1 MLFFYSL
8 FPLRLQYSHHILQ
21 VYTKDVRVV
30 QDKTADPLS
39 QVRTE
44 LQSYKDVLEELY
56 AKSLHSKDEFLRSLA
71 TAQYYHQSLLYSISQ
86 IDIDNSSTRC
96 DVERMQ
102 LEIAKLEQARQ
113 KRELF
118 TRNSLFFRKFYGH
131 LRHPPNQLF
140 LVLPADFSCW
150 DPLNPATHIFR
161 LYFMCDNTR
170 HLFWLPKNDPPFHVH
185 ITCHPG
191 YIINRQQEFL
201 LQHGQHA
208 LEILEIVKNGFS
220 RRDHEVPKLSTFDVL
235 NDVNWVVPHH
245 RLSRDTI
252 GPLIDTAIAY
262 IQALDVV
269 NWETRSLV
277 DGPSMCDLTSYLQLP
292 GRDQGLGGL
301 FRFQTNAKWTRWVC
315 RAHTWQEPGAL
326 AVEEFLKSHGGTVDF
341 QNRILN
347 IHLTS
352 KSQADQFVKAIT
364 SIEGGF
370 EASLHIAWKAS
381 RADLTELFQGVV
393 DAGILLIHVR
403 WTSAYTVSLGHFE
416 LDFKTTKAIV
426 LHDYPH
432 PSKTY
437 VIASLK
443 DKATFGFLLRQPVN
457 MPDIIWDLLLDDLH
471 DGINNI
477 RDNGDKPLMVDHAL
491 QYLTLRLG
499 RHKYLAQELTGID
512 VFSQTHRWEGH
523 LVVNE
528 GSVLGLTFSMVP
540 TTFFPAAVTECNT
553 LRRLVLDSY
562 QIDDMLQV
570 LSLMGTNPLLEQIE
584 LPAQEAN
591 VFGRIDA
598 IRQNCRQITLPL
610 ELTFSHQQETVL
622 ARLAIESKDSSG
634 TVPPSIDIL
643 QWHLDHVSEQLQ
655 DTGMEIL
662 DAASQ
667 NSPKMLSSFTLDIS
681 HLTDQ
686 GLSNVQSILRLS
698 TLERLHI
705 RCVPFMPFLEA
716 SVAQVLR
723 SIQWLTIKSL
733 VLSGNNI
740 DDWLNLWA
748 TQGGLRDL
756 LGGWLAPTSSGPGLS
771 SLEVLVGPE
780 SKNVLSHS
788 SALALHHL
796 IYSCPLVELHLEN
809 VLLENKREWELVLGA
824 IHYSNL
830 KKLSLDN
837 TNAPEFQRRKAVMGG
852 PLLRL
857 GSRVGG
863 WIRNV
868 F

>member
-1 MLFFYSL
+1 MTSPEHPIAPIIILQKVHKVDTLSNTNPRIEDVTHTLPTHIDVLSKERYVLWSDLQDACTGVSYVEDRPDRDYRRRMFFMVDENYQL
-8 FPLRLQYSHHILQ
+8 LQYSNHILQ
-21 VYTKDVRVV
+21 VYTKDARVV

-39 QVRTE
+39 HVRTE
-44 LQSYKDVLEELY
+44 LQSYKDILEELY

-71 TAQYYHQSLLYSISQ
+71 TAQFYHQSLLYSISQ
-86 IDIDNSSTRC
+86 IDIDNASTRS
-96 DVERMQ
+96 DVERIQ
-102 LEIAKLEQARQ
+102 LEIAKLEQAQ
-113 KRELF
+113 
-118 TRNSLFFRKFYGH
+118 
-131 LRHPPNQLF
+131 
-140 LVLPADFSCW
+140 
-150 DPLNPATHIFR
+150 
-161 LYFMCDNTR
+161 
-170 HLFWLPKNDPPFHVH
+170 
-185 ITCHPG
+185 
-191 YIINRQQEFL
+191 FL

-262 IQALDVV
+262 IQALNVV

-277 DGPSMCDLTSYLQLP
+277 DGPSMSDLTSYLQLP
-292 GRDQGLGGL
+292 DRDQGLGGL
-301 FRFQTNAKWTRWVC
+301 FRFQTNEKWTRWVC

-381 RADLTELFQGVV
+381 RADLMELFQGVV

-403 WTSAYTVSLGHFE
+403 WTSACTATLGHFE

-437 VIASLK
+437 VLASLK

-457 MPDIIWDLLLDDLH
+457 MPDIIWDILLDDLH

-584 LPAQEAN
+584 LPAQEGN
-591 VFGRIDA
+591 VFRRIDA
-598 IRQNCRQITLPL
+598 IRQNYRQITLPL

-622 ARLAIESKDSSG
+622 GRLAIESKDSPG

-716 SVAQVLR
+716 SVAQILR
-723 SIQWLTIKSL
+723 SIQWPTIKSL